1 VIHGG
6 IFEMI
11 QWMESRAMSSRPI
24 GHAFMHFNINT
35 SESAAIYINI
45 SKLNTANVIII
56 TELILINL
64 VKMVG
69 SKGIFSLKN
78 IS

>member
-1 VIHGG
+1 MGTNSEPTEHELFNCEVIHGG

-45 SKLNTANVIII
+45 SKLNTANVII
-56 TELILINL
+56 LQN
-64 VKMVG
+64 
-69 SKGIFSLKN
+69 
-78 IS
+78 

>member
-1 VIHGG
+1 MGINSEPTEHELFNCEVIHGG

-45 SKLNTANVIII
+45 VMTLCDLATVHCPSAT
-56 TELILINL
+56 
-64 VKMVG
+64 
-69 SKGIFSLKN
+69 
-78 IS
+78 